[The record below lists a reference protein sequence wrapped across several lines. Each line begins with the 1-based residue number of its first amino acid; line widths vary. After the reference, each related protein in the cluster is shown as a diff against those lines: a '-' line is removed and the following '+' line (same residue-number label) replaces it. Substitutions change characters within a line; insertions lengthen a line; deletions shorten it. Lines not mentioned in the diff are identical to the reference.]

1 MLWRVAGGL
10 AIALAGALLA
20 VWAHLPLPWMLGALL
35 LTAAVRIAGGATVCP
50 RPARNAGQWVI
61 GTSLGLY
68 FTPQVIGHI
77 GANAGPIVVGM
88 LFALGLAFIGTAL
101 LRRYTDVDFKTAW
114 FASAIGGASEMASLA
129 ERHGARIDRVA
140 TAHSVRVLLVVVTV
154 PFIFQWWG
162 VAGLDPTVPGPRTV
176 HAGGL
181 AALVALTCVGGLC
194 FMKRRWPNPWV
205 LGPMLAAM
213 TLTACGI
220 ELSALPDY
228 VPKVGQLLI
237 GWSLGDR
244 YRPDFFRAA
253 PRFIAVVAA
262 FTVVALALAFGLG
275 ALLSLWSAAPVPTLI
290 LGTTPGGIAEM
301 AITAKVLQLGVPV
314 VTAFHVTRMVF
325 VVLVTGPMYALLARR
340 NANSVAVLGSSQKNT
355 TLGKTTI

>member
-1 MLWRVAGGL
+1 MDGDVVQNMLLRVFGGWL
-10 AIALAGALLA
+10 IALTGALLA
-20 VWAHLPLPWMLGALL
+20 VWAHIPLPWMLGALL
-35 LTAAVRIAGGATVCP
+35 LTAAVRIGGLRTVCP

-77 GANAGPIVVGM
+77 GSNAGPIIVGM
-88 LFALGLAFIGTAL
+88 LFALGLAFIGTAI
-101 LRRYTDVDFKTAW
+101 LRRYTDADFKTAW
-114 FASAIGGASEMASLA
+114 FSSAMGGASEMASLA

-140 TAHSVRVLLVVVTV
+140 TAHSVRVLMVVLTV

-162 VAGLDPTVPGPRTV
+162 VAGIDPTVPGPRTV
-176 HAGGL
+176 HGAGL
-181 AALVALTCVGGLC
+181 AALVGLTCIGGVF
-194 FMKRRWPNPWV
+194 FMKLRLPNPWV
-205 LGPMLAAM
+205 LGPMLVAM
-213 TLTACGI
+213 LLTSNSI
-220 ELSALPDY
+220 ELSALPDF
-228 VPKVGQLLI
+228 VPKIGQLFI

-253 PRFIAVVAA
+253 PRFIAAVAV
-262 FTVVALALAFGLG
+262 FTVIALALAFGLG
-275 ALLSLWSAAPVPTLI
+275 ALLSLWSAAPIPTLI

-325 VVLVTGPMYALLARR
+325 VVIVTGPMYAFLARR
-340 NANSVAVLGSSQKNT
+340 QANSA
-355 TLGKTTI
+355 

>member
-1 MLWRVAGGL
+1 MGGIVVQNMLWRVVGGL
-10 AIALAGALLA
+10 AIALTGALLA
-20 VWAHLPLPWMLGALL
+20 LWAHLPLPWMLGALL
-35 LTAAVRIAGGATVCP
+35 LTAAVRIAGGGTVCP

-77 GANAGPIVVGM
+77 GSNAGPIIVGM
-88 LFALGLAFIGTAL
+88 LFALGLAFIGTAI
-101 LRRYTDVDFKTAW
+101 LRRYTDADFKTAW
-114 FASAIGGASEMASLA
+114 FSSAMGGASEMASLA

-162 VAGLDPTVPGPRTV
+162 VAGIDPTVPGPRTV
-176 HAGGL
+176 HGDGL
-181 AALVALTCVGGLC
+181 AALVALTCIGGLC
-194 FMKRRWPNPWV
+194 FMKLRLPNPWV
-205 LGPMLAAM
+205 LGPMLVAM
-213 TLTACGI
+213 ILTASSI
-220 ELSALPDY
+220 ELSALPDF
-228 VPKVGQLLI
+228 VPKIGQLFI

-253 PRFIAVVAA
+253 PRFIAAVAV
-262 FTVVALALAFGLG
+262 FTVIALALAFGLG

-314 VTAFHVTRMVF
+314 VTAFHVSRMVF
-325 VVLVTGPMYALLARR
+325 VVIVTGPMYAFLARR
-340 NANSVAVLGSSQKNT
+340 QANSA
-355 TLGKTTI
+355 

>member
-1 MLWRVAGGL
+1 MGGIVVRNMLWRVAGGL

-181 AALVALTCVGGLC
+181 AALVALTCVGGA
-194 FMKRRWPNPWV
+194 V
-205 LGPMLAAM
+205 LHETALA
-213 TLTACGI
+213 
-220 ELSALPDY
+220 
-228 VPKVGQLLI
+228 Q
-237 GWSLGDR
+237 SLGIGTDAGGDDSDCMR
-244 YRPDFFRAA
+244 HRAFR
-253 PRFIAVVAA
+253 
-262 FTVVALALAFGLG
+262 
-275 ALLSLWSAAPVPTLI
+275 
-290 LGTTPGGIAEM
+290 
-301 AITAKVLQLGVPV
+301 
-314 VTAFHVTRMVF
+314 
-325 VVLVTGPMYALLARR
+325 LARLR
-340 NANSVAVLGSSQKNT
+340 AEGRPVAYRLVAG
-355 TLGKTTI
+355 

>member
-1 MLWRVAGGL
+1 MLVRVLGGFG
-10 AIALAGALLA
+10 IALAGALLA
-20 VWAHLPLPWMLGALL
+20 VWANLPLPWMLGALL
-35 LTAAVRIAGGATVCP
+35 LTASTRIAGVRTACP

-61 GTSLGLY
+61 GASLGLY

-77 GANAGPIVVGM
+77 GSNAGPIVVGM
-88 LFALGLAFIGTAL
+88 LFALALAFLGTAI
-101 LRRYTDVDFKTAW
+101 LRRFTDVDFKTAW
-114 FASAIGGASEMASLA
+114 FSSAIGGASEMANLA

-162 VAGLDPTVPGPRTV
+162 VADLDPTVPGPREV
-176 HAGGL
+176 HVLGL
-181 AALVALTCVGGLC
+181 AALVALTILGGAAFTKL
-194 FMKRRWPNPWV
+194 RLPNPWV
-205 LGPMLAAM
+205 LGPMLVAM
-213 TLTACGI
+213 VLTASSI

-228 VPKVGQLLI
+228 VPKAGQLLI

-253 PRFIAVVAA
+253 PRFMAAVAG
-262 FTVVALALAFGLG
+262 FTVLALALAFGVG
-275 ALLSLWSAAPVPTLI
+275 ALLSLWSAAPIPTLI

-325 VVLVTGPMYALLARR
+325 VVIVTGPLYAILARR
-340 NANSVAVLGSSQKNT
+340 RGNSA
-355 TLGKTTI
+355 

>member
-1 MLWRVAGGL
+1 MSLRRGGMVGQNMLWRVLGGL
-10 AIALAGALLA
+10 ALALAGALLA
-20 VWAHLPLPWMLGALL
+20 AWAHIPLPWMLGALL
-35 LTAAVRIAGGATVCP
+35 VTAATRIAGLGTACP

-77 GANAGPIVVGM
+77 GSNAGPIIVGM
-88 LFALGLAFIGTAL
+88 LFALGLAFMGTAI

-114 FASAIGGASEMASLA
+114 FSSAIGGASEMANLA

-140 TAHSVRVLLVVVTV
+140 TAHSVRVLMVVVTV

-162 VAGLDPTVPGPRTV
+162 VAGLDPTVPGPKVV
-176 HAGGL
+176 HGWGL
-181 AALVALTCVGGLC
+181 AALVALTCIGGAA
-194 FMKRRWPNPWV
+194 FMRLRLPNPWV
-205 LGPMLAAM
+205 LGPMLVAM
-213 TLTACGI
+213 ILTLNGI

-228 VPKVGQLLI
+228 VPKIGQLLI

-253 PRFIAVVAA
+253 PRFIAAVAC
-262 FTVVALALAFGLG
+262 FTVAALALAFGLG
-275 ALLSLWSAAPVPTLI
+275 ALLSLWSAAPIPTLI

-325 VVLVTGPMYALLARR
+325 VVIVTGPIYAFLARR
-340 NANSVAVLGSSQKNT
+340 QN
-355 TLGKTTI
+355 GKA

>member
-1 MLWRVAGGL
+1 MQVDGMVGQNVLLRVLGGFAL
-10 AIALAGALLA
+10 ALAGALLA
-20 VWAHLPLPWMLGALL
+20 VWMHMPLPWMLGALFV
-35 LTAAVRIAGGATVCP
+35 TAATRIAGVGTVCP
-50 RPARNAGQWVI
+50 RPARNGGQWVI

-77 GANAGPIVVGM
+77 GSNAGPIVVGM
-88 LFALGLAFIGTAL
+88 LFALGLAFMGTAM
-101 LRRYTDVDFKTAW
+101 LRRYTDADLKTAW
-114 FASAIGGASEMASLA
+114 FSSAIGGASEMASLA

-162 VAGLDPTVPGPRTV
+162 VAGLDPTVPGPTV
-176 HAGGL
+176 VDGVGL
-181 AALVALTCVGGLC
+181 AALVVLTCMGGMA
-194 FMKRRWPNPWV
+194 FMKLRLPNPWV
-205 LGPMLAAM
+205 LGPMLVAM
-213 TLTACGI
+213 LLTSWSI

-228 VPKVGQLLI
+228 VPKAGQLLI

-262 FTVVALALAFGLG
+262 FTLTALGLAFGLG
-275 ALLSLWSAAPVPTLI
+275 ALLSYWSVAPVPTLI

-325 VVLVTGPMYALLARR
+325 VVIVTGPIYALLARR
-340 NANSVAVLGSSQKNT
+340 QA
-355 TLGKTTI
+355 

>member
-1 MLWRVAGGL
+1 MSWRVAGGL

-181 AALVALTCVGGLC
+181 AALVALTCVGGLG
-194 FMKRRWPNPWV
+194 FMKLRWPNPWV

-275 ALLSLWSAAPVPTLI
+275 ALLSLWSAAPIPTLI

-325 VVLVTGPMYALLARR
+325 VVLVTGPMYAWLARR
-340 NANSVAVLGSSQKNT
+340 QANSA
-355 TLGKTTI
+355 

>member
-1 MLWRVAGGL
+1 MLWRVLGGF

-20 VWAHLPLPWMLGALL
+20 VWAHIPLPWMLGALL
-35 LTAAVRIAGGATVCP
+35 LTAATRIAGLGTACP
-50 RPARNAGQWVI
+50 RPARNGGQWVI

-77 GANAGPIVVGM
+77 GSNAGPIIVGM
-88 LFALGLAFIGTAL
+88 LFALGLAFMGTAI

-114 FASAIGGASEMASLA
+114 FSSAIGGASEMASLA

-154 PFIFQWWG
+154 PSFSSGGALPGWIPPCRGRASPWR
-162 VAGLDPTVPGPRTV
+162 GPRF
-176 HAGGL
+176 AGGPDL
-181 AALVALTCVGGLC
+181 RGWIRVHEAAPAQSVGTGPDA
-194 FMKRRWPNPWV
+194 RRHD
-205 LGPMLAAM
+205 ADRSS
-213 TLTACGI
+213 I

-228 VPKVGQLLI
+228 VPKIGQLFI

-253 PRFIAVVAA
+253 PRFIAAVAG
-262 FTVVALALAFGLG
+262 FTITALALAFGLG
-275 ALLSLWSAAPVPTLI
+275 ALLSLWSAAPIPTLI

-325 VVLVTGPMYALLARR
+325 VVIVTGPLYAFLAPRQ
-340 NANSVAVLGSSQKNT
+340 AKSA
-355 TLGKTTI
+355 

>member
-1 MLWRVAGGL
+1 MGGNVVRNMLWRVAGGL

-194 FMKRRWPNPWV
+194 FMKLRWPNPWV

-275 ALLSLWSAAPVPTLI
+275 ALLSLWSAAPIPTLI

-340 NANSVAVLGSSQKNT
+340 NANSA
-355 TLGKTTI
+355 

>member
-1 MLWRVAGGL
+1 MDGVVVQNMLLRVFGGL
-10 AIALAGALLA
+10 AIALTGALLA
-20 VWAHLPLPWMLGALL
+20 VWAHIPLPWMLGALL
-35 LTAAVRIAGGATVCP
+35 LTAAVRIGGVRTVCP

-77 GANAGPIVVGM
+77 GTNAGPIIVGM
-88 LFALGLAFIGTAL
+88 LFALALAFIGTAI

-114 FASAIGGASEMASLA
+114 FACAMGGASEMASLA

-140 TAHSVRVLLVVVTV
+140 TAHSVRVLMVVLTV

-176 HAGGL
+176 HGAGL
-181 AALVALTCVGGLC
+181 AALVALTCIGGLV
-194 FMKRRWPNPWV
+194 FMKLKLPNPWV
-205 LGPMLAAM
+205 LGPMLVAM
-213 TLTACGI
+213 LLTSNGI
-220 ELSALPDY
+220 EFSALPDV
-228 VPKVGQLLI
+228 VPKIGQLFI

-253 PRFIAVVAA
+253 PRFIAAVAV
-262 FTVVALALAFGLG
+262 FTVIALALAFGLG
-275 ALLSLWSAAPVPTLI
+275 ALLSLWSAAPIPTLI

-325 VVLVTGPMYALLARR
+325 VVIVTGPMYALLARR
-340 NANSVAVLGSSQKNT
+340 QANSA
-355 TLGKTTI
+355 

>member
-1 MLWRVAGGL
+1 MDGVVVQNMLLRVFGGL
-10 AIALAGALLA
+10 AIALTGALLA
-20 VWAHLPLPWMLGALL
+20 VWAHIPLPWMLGALL
-35 LTAAVRIAGGATVCP
+35 LTAAVRIGGVRTVCP

-77 GANAGPIVVGM
+77 GTNAGPIIVGM
-88 LFALGLAFIGTAL
+88 LFALALAFIGTAI

-114 FASAIGGASEMASLA
+114 FACAMGGASEMASLA

-140 TAHSVRVLLVVVTV
+140 TAHSVRVLMVVLTV

-176 HAGGL
+176 HGAGL
-181 AALVALTCVGGLC
+181 AALVALTCIGGLV
-194 FMKRRWPNPWV
+194 FMKLKLPNPWV
-205 LGPMLAAM
+205 LGPMLVAM
-213 TLTACGI
+213 LLTSNGI
-220 ELSALPDY
+220 EFSALPDV
-228 VPKVGQLLI
+228 VPKIGQLFI
-237 GWSLGDR
+237 GWSLGDG

-253 PRFIAVVAA
+253 PRFIAAVAV
-262 FTVVALALAFGLG
+262 FTVIALALAFGLG
-275 ALLSLWSAAPVPTLI
+275 ALLSLWSAAPIPTLI

-325 VVLVTGPMYALLARR
+325 VVIVTGPMYALLARR
-340 NANSVAVLGSSQKNT
+340 QANSA
-355 TLGKTTI
+355 

>member
-1 MLWRVAGGL
+1 MARVLAGFC
-10 AIALAGALLA
+10 IALIGALLA
-20 VWAHLPLPWMLGALL
+20 VWAHMPLPWMLGALL
-35 LTAAVRIAGGATVCP
+35 LTAATRIAGLRTVCP

-61 GTSLGLY
+61 GASLGLY

-77 GANAGPIVVGM
+77 GSNAGPIVAGM
-88 LFALGLAFIGTAL
+88 LFALALAFLGTAI

-114 FASAIGGASEMASLA
+114 FSSAIGGASEMANLA

-162 VAGLDPTVPGPRTV
+162 VAGLDPTVPGPRDV
-176 HAGGL
+176 HAVGL
-181 AALVALTCVGGLC
+181 AALVALTIVGGAAFTKFRL
-194 FMKRRWPNPWV
+194 PNPWV
-205 LGPMLAAM
+205 LGPMLVAM
-213 TLTACGI
+213 ILTASSI
-220 ELSALPDY
+220 ELSALPDF
-228 VPKVGQLLI
+228 VPKAGQLLI

-253 PRFIAVVAA
+253 PRFMAAVAG
-262 FTVVALALAFGLG
+262 FTILALALAFGVG
-275 ALLSLWSAAPVPTLI
+275 ALLSLWSAAPIPTLI

-325 VVLVTGPMYALLARR
+325 VVIVTGPIYAILARR
-340 NANSVAVLGSSQKNT
+340 QG
-355 TLGKTTI
+355 

>member
-1 MLWRVAGGL
+1 MGGIVVQNMLWRVVGGL

-20 VWAHLPLPWMLGALL
+20 LWAHLPLPWMLGALL
-35 LTAAVRIAGGATVCP
+35 LTAAVRIAGGGTVCP

-77 GANAGPIVVGM
+77 GSNAGPIIVGM
-88 LFALGLAFIGTAL
+88 LFALGLAFIGTAI
-101 LRRYTDVDFKTAW
+101 LRRYTDADFKTAW
-114 FASAIGGASEMASLA
+114 FSSAMGGASEMASLA

-162 VAGLDPTVPGPRTV
+162 VAGIDPTVPGPRTV
-176 HAGGL
+176 HGAGL

-194 FMKRRWPNPWV
+194 FMKLRLPNPWV
-205 LGPMLAAM
+205 LGPMLVAM
-213 TLTACGI
+213 ILTASSI
-220 ELSALPDY
+220 ELSALPDF
-228 VPKVGQLLI
+228 VPKIGQLFI

-253 PRFIAVVAA
+253 PRFIAAVAV
-262 FTVVALALAFGLG
+262 FTVIALALAFGLG

-314 VTAFHVTRMVF
+314 VTAFHVSRMVF
-325 VVLVTGPMYALLARR
+325 VVIVTGPMYAWLARR
-340 NANSVAVLGSSQKNT
+340 QANSA
-355 TLGKTTI
+355 

>member
-68 FTPQVIGHI
+68 FTPQVIDHI

-194 FMKRRWPNPWV
+194 FMKLRWPNPWV

-275 ALLSLWSAAPVPTLI
+275 ALLSLWSAAPIPTLI

-325 VVLVTGPMYALLARR
+325 VVLVTGPMYAFLARR
-340 NANSVAVLGSSQKNT
+340 NANSA
-355 TLGKTTI
+355 

>member
-1 MLWRVAGGL
+1 MGGIVVRNMLWRVAGGL

-88 LFALGLAFIGTAL
+88 LFALELAFIGTAL

-194 FMKRRWPNPWV
+194 FMKLRWPNPWV

-275 ALLSLWSAAPVPTLI
+275 ALLSLWSAAPIPTLI

-325 VVLVTGPMYALLARR
+325 VVLVTGPMYAFLARR
-340 NANSVAVLGSSQKNT
+340 NANSA
-355 TLGKTTI
+355 

>member
-1 MLWRVAGGL
+1 MMWRVAGGL

-176 HAGGL
+176 HAAGL

-194 FMKRRWPNPWV
+194 FMKLRWPNPWV

-262 FTVVALALAFGLG
+262 FTVVALALAFCLG
-275 ALLSLWSAAPVPTLI
+275 ALLSLWSAAPIPTLI

-325 VVLVTGPMYALLARR
+325 VVLVTGPMYAFLARR
-340 NANSVAVLGSSQKNT
+340 NANSA
-355 TLGKTTI
+355 

>member
-1 MLWRVAGGL
+1 MGGIVVRNMLWRVAGGL

-88 LFALGLAFIGTAL
+88 LFALGQAFIGTAL

-194 FMKRRWPNPWV
+194 FMKLRWPNPWV

-275 ALLSLWSAAPVPTLI
+275 ALLSLWSAAPIPTLI

-325 VVLVTGPMYALLARR
+325 VVLVTGPMYAFLARR
-340 NANSVAVLGSSQKNT
+340 NANSA
-355 TLGKTTI
+355 

>member
-1 MLWRVAGGL
+1 MARVLAGFC
-10 AIALAGALLA
+10 IALIGALLA
-20 VWAHLPLPWMLGALL
+20 VWAHMPLPWMLGALL
-35 LTAAVRIAGGATVCP
+35 LTAATRIGGLRTACP

-61 GTSLGLY
+61 GASLGLY

-77 GANAGPIVVGM
+77 GSNAGPIIAGM
-88 LFALGLAFIGTAL
+88 LFALALAFLGTAI

-114 FASAIGGASEMASLA
+114 FSSAIGGASEMANLA

-162 VAGLDPTVPGPRTV
+162 VAGLDPTVPGPRDV
-176 HAGGL
+176 HALGL
-181 AALVALTCVGGLC
+181 AALVALTIVGGAAFTKFRL
-194 FMKRRWPNPWV
+194 PNPWV
-205 LGPMLAAM
+205 LGPMLVAM
-213 TLTACGI
+213 ILTASNI
-220 ELSALPDY
+220 ELSALPDF
-228 VPKVGQLLI
+228 VPKAGQLLI

-253 PRFIAVVAA
+253 PRFMAAVAG
-262 FTVVALALAFGLG
+262 FTILALALAFGVG
-275 ALLSLWSAAPVPTLI
+275 ALLSLWSAAPIPTLI

-325 VVLVTGPMYALLARR
+325 VVIVTGPIYAILARR
-340 NANSVAVLGSSQKNT
+340 QG
-355 TLGKTTI
+355 

>member
-1 MLWRVAGGL
+1 MSWRVAGGL

-162 VAGLDPTVPGPRTV
+162 VAGLDPTVPGPRAV

-181 AALVALTCVGGLC
+181 AALVALTCVGGLG
-194 FMKRRWPNPWV
+194 FMKLRWPNPWV

-275 ALLSLWSAAPVPTLI
+275 ALLSLWSAAPIPTLI

-325 VVLVTGPMYALLARR
+325 VVLVTGPMYAWLARR
-340 NANSVAVLGSSQKNT
+340 QANSA
-355 TLGKTTI
+355 

>member
-1 MLWRVAGGL
+1 MGGIVFRNMLWRVAGGL

-194 FMKRRWPNPWV
+194 FMKLRWPNPWV

-340 NANSVAVLGSSQKNT
+340 NANSA
-355 TLGKTTI
+355 

>member
-1 MLWRVAGGL
+1 MLLRVFGGL
-10 AIALAGALLA
+10 LIALAGALLA
-20 VWAHLPLPWMLGALL
+20 VWAHIPLPWMLGALL
-35 LTAAVRIAGGATVCP
+35 LTAAVRIGGLRTVCP

-77 GANAGPIVVGM
+77 GSNAGPIIVGM
-88 LFALGLAFIGTAL
+88 LFALGLAFIGTAI
-101 LRRYTDVDFKTAW
+101 LRRCTDADFKTAW
-114 FASAIGGASEMASLA
+114 FSSAMGGASEMASLA

-140 TAHSVRVLLVVVTV
+140 TAHSVRVLMVVLTV

-162 VAGLDPTVPGPRTV
+162 VAGIDPTVPGPRTV
-176 HAGGL
+176 HGAGL
-181 AALVALTCVGGLC
+181 AALVGLTCIGGLF
-194 FMKRRWPNPWV
+194 FMKLRLPNPWV
-205 LGPMLAAM
+205 LGPMLVAM
-213 TLTACGI
+213 LLTSNSI
-220 ELSALPDY
+220 ELSALPDF
-228 VPKVGQLLI
+228 VPKIGQLFI

-253 PRFIAVVAA
+253 PRFIAAVAV
-262 FTVVALALAFGLG
+262 FTVIALALAFGLG
-275 ALLSLWSAAPVPTLI
+275 ALLSLWSAAPIPTLI

-325 VVLVTGPMYALLARR
+325 VVIVTGPMYTFLARR
-340 NANSVAVLGSSQKNT
+340 QANSA
-355 TLGKTTI
+355 

>member
-1 MLWRVAGGL
+1 MSLWRGHSVAQNMWCRILAGL

-20 VWAHLPLPWMLGALL
+20 VWAHMPLPWMLGALL
-35 LTAAVRIAGGATVCP
+35 LTAAVRIAGGGTVCP

-77 GANAGPIVVGM
+77 GGNAGPIIVGM
-88 LFALGLAFIGTAL
+88 LFALGLAFLGTAL
-101 LRRYTDVDFKTAW
+101 LRRYTDADFKTAW

-176 HAGGL
+176 DSAGL
-181 AALVALTCVGGLC
+181 AALVALTCFGGLL
-194 FMKRRWPNPWV
+194 FMKLRWPNPWV
-205 LGPMLAAM
+205 LGPMLVAM
-213 TLTACGI
+213 TLTACDI

-228 VPKVGQLLI
+228 VPKIGQLLI

-262 FTVVALALAFGLG
+262 FTLVALGLAFGLG
-275 ALLSLWSAAPVPTLI
+275 ALLSWWSAAPIPTLI

-325 VVLVTGPMYALLARR
+325 VVLVTGPLYAWLARR
-340 NANSVAVLGSSQKNT
+340 QANSA
-355 TLGKTTI
+355 

>member
-1 MLWRVAGGL
+1 MLVRVAGGFG
-10 AIALAGALLA
+10 IALAGALLA
-20 VWAHLPLPWMLGALL
+20 VWAHMPLPWMLGALL
-35 LTAAVRIAGGATVCP
+35 LTAATRIGGFGTACP

-61 GTSLGLY
+61 GASLGLY

-77 GANAGPIVVGM
+77 GSNAGPIIVGM
-88 LFALGLAFIGTAL
+88 LFALALAFMGTAI

-114 FASAIGGASEMASLA
+114 FSSAIGGASEMASLA

-162 VAGLDPTVPGPRTV
+162 VAGLDPTVPGPKVV
-176 HAGGL
+176 HGLGL
-181 AALVALTCVGGLC
+181 AALVALTIVGGLA
-194 FMKRRWPNPWV
+194 FAKLRLPNPWV
-205 LGPMLAAM
+205 LGPMLVAM
-213 TLTACGI
+213 VLTASSV

-253 PRFIAVVAA
+253 PRFIAAVAG
-262 FTVVALALAFGLG
+262 FTVLALTLAFGVG
-275 ALLSLWSAAPVPTLI
+275 ALLSLWSAAPIPTLI

-314 VTAFHVTRMVF
+314 VTAFHVHAWF
-325 VVLVTGPMYALLARR
+325 
-340 NANSVAVLGSSQKNT
+340 SW
-355 TLGKTTI
+355 

>member
-1 MLWRVAGGL
+1 MGQNMLLRVLGGL
-10 AIALAGALLA
+10 LIALAGAQLA
-20 VWAHLPLPWMLGALL
+20 VWAHMPLPWMLGALL
-35 LTAAVRIAGGATVCP
+35 VTAATRIAGLGTVCP
-50 RPARNAGQWVI
+50 RPARNGGQWVI

-68 FTPQVIGHI
+68 FTPQVLGHI
-77 GANAGPIVVGM
+77 GTNAGPIIVGM
-88 LFALGLAFIGTAL
+88 LFALALAFMGTAM
-101 LRRYTDVDFKTAW
+101 LRRFTDADFKTAW
-114 FASAIGGASEMASLA
+114 FSSAIGGASEMASLA

-162 VAGLDPTVPGPRTV
+162 VAGLDPTVPGPKTV
-176 HAGGL
+176 DVAGL
-181 AALVALTCVGGLC
+181 AALVALTCIGGLF
-194 FMKRRWPNPWV
+194 FMKLRLPNPWV
-205 LGPMLAAM
+205 LGPMLVAM
-213 TLTACGI
+213 LLTASSI
-220 ELSALPDY
+220 ELSALPDF
-228 VPKVGQLLI
+228 VPKVGQLFI

-262 FTVVALALAFGLG
+262 FTMGALALAFGLG
-275 ALLSLWSAAPVPTLI
+275 ALLSYWSAAPVPTLI

-325 VVLVTGPMYALLARR
+325 VVIVTGPIYAFLARR
-340 NANSVAVLGSSQKNT
+340 QPNSA
-355 TLGKTTI
+355 